1 MRHIPRDMWLLAAG
15 VAVNSLGFAFM
26 WPLTAIY
33 VHRVLGQP
41 MTVVGVLLTAQAGAG
56 LLGSFWGGVLFDR
69 FGARRP
75 LLVAVAVNVMLMAWI
90 GLDRNF
96 WVYAVGATFAGMGV
110 GVVFPCLNALAAQ
123 LWPGAGRN
131 AFNVVYVAQ
140 NAGVA
145 FGSILG
151 GLVASIGFQFTF
163 FSAAM
168 LLATFWVL
176 IAVAYRGTAFDR
188 PPAPEAAVGRR
199 LQAHRVPLASLGSA
213 TWLLAAGLMLDWV
226 AYVQWQSTTP
236 NYMQAEGLAL
246 PLYSL
251 LWTINGGLILLG
263 QPLVL
268 AVVRWLP
275 RAKTQILVGNA
286 LFLLAFLLLA
296 GRQAYPVYVAA
307 MALSTLGEM
316 LVWPAVPAAADQ
328 WAPPGRRGT
337 VQGLISMAGS
347 VGRMAGP
354 LLGGI
359 LYVAIAP
366 AGLFL
371 IMAAIFVGAGLVY
384 LVYDRLGRNPDIRQ
398 RVDPTRSAEQ
408 NG

>member
-199 LQAHRVPLASLGSA
+199 LRAHRVPLASLGSA

>member
-188 PPAPEAAVGRR
+188 PPAPEAAAGRR
-199 LQAHRVPLASLGSA
+199 LRAHRVPLASLGSA

>member
-1 MRHIPRDMWLLAAG
+1 MRHIPRGMWLLAAG

-199 LQAHRVPLASLGSA
+199 LRAHRVPLASLGSA